1 MSVRPCNPAIS
12 APDAHVEIGV
22 EGYYTLR
29 VMKADADGNPIE
41 STAREIEFKNLITNS
56 GMDSMG
62 SVSGQRVWDQ
72 VMVGSGNTPPQ
83 FTDTALA
90 SFIAATSTLQVN
102 GAVSRQVG
110 TSPRWVEVART
121 WRFPAGVA
129 AGNLSE
135 VGVRQSNTPFT
146 MFSRALIVDA
156 GGNPTTLTVLSGEVL
171 DVTYR
176 FRYFIPETDVTGTVT
191 LNGTVHNWTLR
202 PLAVSQATTFIGL
215 GWPAITVGGVSDGIR
230 GVAVRNPSNGDVA
243 SSVANLAMVAMDQ
256 VPTWPISGRGA
267 TVFTYGTYT
276 PGSYFIDN
284 IITWALTDGN
294 MSGINWVTLSCE
306 FGTFQLGFT
315 PSFNKLDTQQ
325 LRLTL
330 RVSWARRP

>member
-1 MSVRPCNPAIS
+1 MSVRPCKTATS

-90 SFIAATSTLQVN
+90 NFIAATSTLQVD
-102 GAVSRQVG
+102 GATSRQVV

-121 WRFPAGVA
+121 WRFAAGTA
-129 AGNLSE
+129 AGNLAE
-135 VGVRQSNTPFT
+135 VGVRRSDTPFT

-156 GGNPTTLTVLSGEVL
+156 GGNPTTLTVLSDEVL

-202 PLAVSQATTFIGL
+202 PLAVSQATTFLGL
-215 GWPAITVGGVSDGIR
+215 GWPAITAGSVSNGIR
-230 GVAVRNPSNGDVA
+230 GVAVQNPNNGGLA

-256 VPTWPISGRGA
+256 VPTWTSSGRGA
-267 TVFTYGTYT
+267 TGFAYGTYT
-276 PGSYFIDN
+276 TGSYFIDN

-294 MSGINWVTLSCE
+294 MSDINWVTLSCE
-306 FGTFQLGFT
+306 FGSFQIGFT

-325 LRLTL
+325 LRFTL